1 MANPHTVVILGAT
14 PDSYYVGHG
23 RRYFVENM
31 SESFT
36 NHAKSELNV
45 ANNQWIS
52 VNRTT
57 EIWVEY
63 NMATGGYRF
72 NADMSTVAPD
82 IYAHLTATNDKF
94 GAQFLTFPDSADPTH
109 FFARGRS
116 SAQWTALLPHAHI
129 AQIKALQVAM
139 PDFEDALT
147 GMLFGQGETSIVLFN
162 NGFEAHFDEKYV
174 NEEDHPLYKV
184 LVEFSAPGAG
194 WCIQLGS
201 SLCFYDSKYYLLK
214 FKKPGD
220 SMVHSRWN
228 LPLHVAAKL
237 QELKDMAPEPEEQIA
252 LQHEA
257 QMSMTMA
264 MGRMNQEMQ
273 ATQAMA
279 SMMTRGAMG
288 INAIV
293 SGGTVVE
300 TTRYY

>member
-1 MANPHTVVILGAT
+1 MANPHTVVIFGAT
-14 PDSYYVGHG
+14 PESYHVGHG
-23 RRYFVENM
+23 RRHFVENM
-31 SESFT
+31 PESFT
-36 NHAKSELNV
+36 NHAKTELNV

-52 VNRTT
+52 VNHTT
-57 EIWVEY
+57 EIWVELIWPPE
-63 NMATGGYRF
+63 AVHRF
-72 NADMSTVAPD
+72 NADMATLAPD
-82 IYAHLTATNDKF
+82 IYVHLTATNDKF
-94 GAQFLTFPDSADPTH
+94 GAQFLAFPDSADPTHFDPTH

-116 SAQWTALLPHAHI
+116 SAQWIAPHAHI
-129 AQIKALQVAM
+129 NQIKALQAAM
-139 PDFEDALT
+139 PDFQDALT
-147 GMLFGQGETSIVLFN
+147 GMLFGQGETSIVFFN
-162 NGFEAHFDEKYV
+162 NGFEAHFDED
-174 NEEDHPLYKV
+174 DHPLYKV
-184 LVEFSAPGAG
+184 LVDFSAPGAG

-201 SLCFYDSKYYLLK
+201 SLCFYDSKYYFLK
-214 FKKPGD
+214 FMKPGD

-237 QELKDMAPEPEEQIA
+237 QELKDMAQEPEEQMA
-252 LQHEA
+252 LQHDQ

-273 ATQAMA
+273 AAQAMA